1 MRRIATAVLTATLA
15 LGLGGR
21 LCRAEGAPA
30 DGAAAP
36 KVDLKLPAA
45 DAASIAQQ
53 GEAKGAASDSG
64 AATAPGAAAVGEP
77 TSATKDTAGAKKD
90 TAAGASSTK
99 GSNDSGSSDEGSKKV
114 KSAKGSKGGKATA
127 ESGEEKLKHL
137 QETFTAFCD
146 SWVDK
151 LRERQRHNLATIKW
165 QTSPEGVVGEYVG
178 YDTDHIGPETVDH
191 PDETPIGKLV
201 YIELKL
207 RLAGPTEAHALAK
220 EPEVIERTE
229 VTELFRF
236 NQGAWVY

>member
-1 MRRIATAVLTATLA
+1 MRKIATAVLTATLA
-15 LGLGGR
+15 LGFGGR
-21 LCRAEGAPA
+21 LCRAEGAPGE
-30 DGAAAP
+30 GAASP

-53 GEAKGAASDSG
+53 GEGKAAASGSG
-64 AATAPGAAAVGEP
+64 TAPAAAAPAEP
-77 TSATKDTAGAKKD
+77 TSATKDAAGATKD
-90 TAAGASSTK
+90 TAAGGSATK
-99 GSNDSGSSDEGSKKV
+99 GSADSATSDEGSKKL
-114 KSAKGSKGGKATA
+114 KTAKGAKGAKASA
-127 ESGEEKLKHL
+127 ESSEEKLKHL
-137 QETFTAFCD
+137 QETFTTFCD

-201 YIELKL
+201 YMELKL

-220 EPEVIERTE
+220 DPEVIERTE